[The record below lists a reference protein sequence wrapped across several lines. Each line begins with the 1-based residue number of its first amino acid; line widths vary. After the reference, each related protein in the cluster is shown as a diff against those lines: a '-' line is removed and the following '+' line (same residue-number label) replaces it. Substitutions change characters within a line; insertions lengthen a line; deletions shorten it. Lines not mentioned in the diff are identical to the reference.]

1 MLISIFHAGHDK
13 RPRVKRRYGSLD
25 RPYEQELVRRCA
37 SAGAPPPVRLH
48 RCAFAGAPPPVRLR
62 RCASTVAGAP
72 PSLPVR
78 LLCCRCVS
86 SAAGAPPP
94 APSHQMFFI
103 SIQFNSLRRRC
114 APSVAGSPL
123 RRTSPPPPLS
133 SVCPSVDSSALES
146 LQKIDH
152 NRRVNLK

>member
-37 SAGAPPPVRLH
+37 SAGAPPP
-48 RCAFAGAPPPVRLR
+48 
-62 RCASTVAGAP
+62 
-72 PSLPVR
+72 LPVR
-78 LLCCRCVS
+78 LLRCRCAS
-86 SAAGAPPP
+86 SAAGASPLPPVRLL
-94 APSHQMFFI
+94 QLRRTRCFLF
-103 SIQFNSLRRRC
+103 QFNSI
-114 APSVAGSPL
+114 PSVVGAPPLSPARL
-123 RRTSPPPPLS
+123 SVERHPPLS

>member
-37 SAGAPPPVRLH
+37 SAGAPPPVRLC
-48 RCAFAGAPPPVRLR
+48 RCASAGAPPP
-62 RCASTVAGAP
+62 
-72 PSLPVR
+72 LPVR
-78 LLCCRCVS
+78 LLRCRCAS
-86 SAAGAPPP
+86 SAAGASPLPPVRLL
-94 APSHQMFFI
+94 QLRRTRCFLF
-103 SIQFNSLRRRC
+103 QFNSI
-114 APSVAGSPL
+114 PSVVGAPPLSPARL
-123 RRTSPPPPLS
+123 SVERHPPLS